1 MERTAVIHTRIGPLT
16 LVERDGRLAA
26 IRLRA
31 GPDGPGPAGG
41 VLGEAGRQIEEYL
54 AGDRRSFDLPLADPA
69 DATAFQRRVWAAL
82 GRIPYGEVRTYGD
95 LAAVLNTGAR
105 AVGGACR
112 RNPLPLVV
120 PCHRVVARAGLGG
133 FSGDWETGLVRGV
146 KAVLLALEGA
156 PAAPPPGS
164 GGPSPGRPAG

>member
-1 MERTAVIHTRIGPLT
+1 MERTAVLHTGIGPLT
-16 LVERDGRLAA
+16 LVERGGKLAA
-26 IRLRA
+26 IRLRGEAA
-31 GPDGPGPAGG
+31 GPAPAGG
-41 VLGEAGRQIEEYL
+41 VLAETARQLAEYL
-54 AGDRRSFDLPLADPA
+54 AGDRRVFDLPLADPA

-82 GRIPYGEVRTYGD
+82 GEIPYGEVRTYGE
-95 LAAVLNTGAR
+95 LAAALGTSAR

-133 FSGDWETGLVRGV
+133 FSGEWETGLVRDV

-156 PAAPPPGS
+156 PAVRPPGC
-164 GGPSPGRPAG
+164 GGPAPGRPAG